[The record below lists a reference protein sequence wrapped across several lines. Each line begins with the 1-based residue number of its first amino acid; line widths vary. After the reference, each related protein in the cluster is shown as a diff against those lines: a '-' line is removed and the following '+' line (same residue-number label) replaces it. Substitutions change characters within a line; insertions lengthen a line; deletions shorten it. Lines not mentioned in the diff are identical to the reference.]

1 MSMLRFEGVGFDYD
15 GVPALEGVDFEAPR
29 GKLTAI
35 MGPSGCGKSTL
46 IALAAGLLVPQ
57 RGRVIRESDRLAV
70 AFQDPALLP
79 WKTAC
84 DNVGFAL
91 LAEAASRAARRAR
104 ARTSLAE
111 VGLAPEATDKYP
123 RQLSGGM
130 RQRVALARALAV
142 GPDLL
147 LCDEPFSALD
157 ARSRRDLRQLLRDIH
172 ARAGLTTVFV
182 THDSEEALALA
193 DVLVVMAMGRIEQ
206 VGTPDEILSN
216 PASALVKA
224 QIAG

>member
-1 MSMLRFEGVGFDYD
+1 MSVLRFEGVDFAYD
-15 GVPALEGVDFEAPR
+15 GVLALEGVSFEAPA

-46 IALAAGLLVPQ
+46 IALAAGLVAPDA
-57 RGRVIRESDRLAV
+57 GRVVNRCERLAV

-79 WKTAC
+79 WKTAR

-91 LAEAASRAARRAR
+91 LAEKQSRAERGKRAG
-104 ARTSLAE
+104 ALLAE
-111 VGLAPEATDKYP
+111 VGLPREAWDKCP

-130 RQRVALARALAV
+130 RQRVALARALSV
-142 GPDLL
+142 RPDVL

-157 ARSRRDLRQLLRDIH
+157 ARSRDALRRMLGEIY
-172 ARAGLTTVFV
+172 AREGLTTVFV
-182 THDSEEALALA
+182 THDGEEALALA
-193 DVLVVMAMGRIEQ
+193 DVLVVMSMRRVEQ
-206 VGTPDEILSN
+206 VGAPAEILDH
-216 PASALVKA
+216 PANDFVAT